1 MLTHDTRILALLPA
15 VGLCS
20 CVAASDGSVS
30 AAPTDQP
37 ARGPIEAEPEREPL
51 TIAEAMIRSG
61 RESLAAGHYQAAFA
75 TLSIASQQYP
85 EQADAVAL
93 DMIDAALG
101 ARELR
106 TARTLIEQLPP
117 LEYHADAQRLQK
129 RRLDLHEL
137 ENAAGVGACEA
148 QVETQARSMRRV
160 DGVLAAWNELRAE
173 LPADHAIPI
182 PTSIEAAS
190 EIVCPLGCAV
200 GEPNFPRIHGDNESV
215 IGLVVANADGSLS
228 VMPDLLHLADASC
241 AAETVLGFEQHEQL
255 VRVRAFADQRYEVDP
270 DEWRLVE
277 LPGSSS
283 PPVSTASS
291 PSYGYVYASS
301 GYPPPPPSYGYA
313 YASSGYQTN
322 YGYAYYGCGGH
333 GYGYDD
339 YEYASPCAVQTH
351 VERDVVI
358 DLARGEIT
366 LDIVRT
372 GSPGSALGRVTMAS
386 APAGAIVDVDAC
398 GVSRSLKL
406 SYS

>member
-20 CVAASDGSVS
+20 CVVSSEAPVS
-30 AAPTDQP
+30 AAPVDVLEP

-61 RESLAAGHYQAAFA
+61 RESLTAGHYQAAYA
-75 TLSIASQQYP
+75 TLSIASQHYP
-85 EQADAVAL
+85 EHAAALTL

-101 ARELR
+101 ARELT
-106 TARTLIEQLPP
+106 TARKLIEQLPE
-117 LEYHADAQRLQK
+117 LEYHADAQKLQK
-129 RRLDLHEL
+129 RRLDLREL
-137 ENAAGVGACEA
+137 ENGAGVGACET
-148 QVETQARSMRRV
+148 QVDSQARSMRRV

-182 PTSIEAAS
+182 PTSVEEAG

-200 GEPNFPRIHGDNESV
+200 GEPNFTRIHGDNESV
-215 IGLVVANADGSLS
+215 VGLVVANADGSLS
-228 VMPDLLHLADASC
+228 VMPDLLHLAHASC
-241 AAETVLGFEQHEQL
+241 EADTVLGFEQHEQL
-255 VRVRAFADQRYEVDP
+255 VRVRAFADQHYEVDP
-270 DEWRLVE
+270 SDWRLVE
-277 LPGSSS
+277 LPESGP
-283 PPVSTASS
+283 PPVSAASS
-291 PSYGYVYASS
+291 
-301 GYPPPPPSYGYA
+301 PSYGYA
-313 YASSGYQTN
+313 YASSGYQAAPS
-322 YGYAYYGCGGH
+322 YGYGSSGHQQYSYGYGCGGG
-333 GYGYDD
+333 GYGYD
-339 YEYASPCAVQTH
+339 YASPCAVQTH

-372 GSPGSALGRVTMAS
+372 GNPGSALGRVTMAS
-386 APAGAIVDVDAC
+386 APAGALVDVEAC